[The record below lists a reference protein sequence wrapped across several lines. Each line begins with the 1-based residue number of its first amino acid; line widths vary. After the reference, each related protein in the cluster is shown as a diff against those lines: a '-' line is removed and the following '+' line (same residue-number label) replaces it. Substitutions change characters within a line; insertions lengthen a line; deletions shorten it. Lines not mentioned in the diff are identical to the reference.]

1 MDKYKTI
8 SAFNKWFSNINF
20 KKLPFS
26 IREKISQADKY
37 HKKFDF
43 EHFLKVFLY
52 GIDNE

>member
-8 SAFNKWFSNINF
+8 SAFNKWFSNIIL

-37 HKKFDF
+37 HKSLILNTF
-43 EHFLKVFLY
+43 
-52 GIDNE
+52 